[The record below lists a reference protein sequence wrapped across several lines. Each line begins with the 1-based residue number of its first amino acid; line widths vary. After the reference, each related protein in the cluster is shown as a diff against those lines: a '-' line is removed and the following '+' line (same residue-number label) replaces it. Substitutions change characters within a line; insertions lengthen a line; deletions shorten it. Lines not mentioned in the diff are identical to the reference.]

1 MKHHDKN
8 KKLGRER
15 KARTALKR
23 SLVRAL
29 LLRESIETTEAKA
42 KTLRPVVEKLVT
54 QSKID
59 TLSRRRAVAAIL
71 SGDRKLVAKLFVEIG
86 PRYSDR
92 AGGYTR
98 IVRTSKGGDDA
109 RQNALIQFV

>member
-15 KARTALKR
+15 KGRTALKR

-29 LLRESIETTEAKA
+29 LLNESIETTEAKA
-42 KTLRPVVEKLVT
+42 KTLRPLVEKLIT
-54 QSKID
+54 KGKSD
-59 TLSRRRAVAAIL
+59 TLAHRRSVAAVL
-71 SGDRKLVAKLFVEIG
+71 SGDRKLVAKLFTEIG
-86 PRYSDR
+86 PRYADR

-98 IVRTSKGGDDA
+98 IIRTSTGADDA
-109 RQNALIQFV
+109 RKNARIQFV